1 MRLRGLAAIVSVVLL
16 CVFVAGG
23 AEQKKV
29 DSSAKRTDIRRM
41 MDLSG
46 AGKLGVQV
54 MNQMISAF
62 KQSMPGVPD
71 KFWKDFMAEVDPN
84 ELVEMA
90 IPSYDKYFTH
100 DDIKELIKFYE
111 SPVGKKLTSVQPQIM
126 QECMTA
132 GQEWGRKL
140 GEKVA
145 KKLQEQGYK

>member
-1 MRLRGLAAIVSVVLL
+1 
-16 CVFVAGG
+16 VFVAGG

>member
-1 MRLRGLAAIVSVVLL
+1 MRLQGLAAIGSVILV

-23 AEQKKV
+23 AELREV
-29 DSSAKRTDIRRM
+29 DSLAKRADIRRM
-41 MDLSG
+41 MELSG

-54 MNQMISAF
+54 MNQMIAAF
-62 KQSMPGVPD
+62 KQSMPGLPD

-84 ELVEMA
+84 ELVEIV

-100 DDIKELIKFYE
+100 NEIKELIKFYE
-111 SPVGKKLTSVQPQIM
+111 SPVGKKLTGVQPHIL